1 MLSEEDDAAAGLD
14 AEEPAV
20 NPRPIKR
27 TKQTYFFL
35 RRSYRAAMSVSRI
48 TRCQMPIIFTR
59 RWQLR
64 CAALGRAPKKKGRA
78 ISAAKGRRS
87 VLQFR
92 RNGHLLYFNGR
103 YCRVCVTIV
112 SSTTSFS
119 SCSWNSIVPKGQ
131 ENAVSVVCSV
141 LLPALIGALS
151 KSRCLTT
158 TMRKKIRRPYDDIA
172 GWKD

>member
-1 MLSEEDDAAAGLD
+1 MKEKETKWEKPRGKKVGAPPLSLSFRRFLQSYLPSMLGEEDDVAAGLG
-14 AEEPAV
+14 AEESAV

-92 RNGHLLYFNGR
+92 RNDH
-103 YCRVCVTIV
+103 V
-112 SSTTSFS
+112 SSRDDH
-119 SCSWNSIVPKGQ
+119 N
-131 ENAVSVVCSV
+131 
-141 LLPALIGALS
+141 
-151 KSRCLTT
+151 
-158 TMRKKIRRPYDDIA
+158 KIRRQSVEYIRYIYS
-172 GWKD
+172 

>member
-1 MLSEEDDAAAGLD
+1 MLGEEDAAAGLG

-20 NPRPIKR
+20 NSRPIKR

-35 RRSYRAAMSVSRI
+35 RRSYRATMNVSRI

-92 RNGHLLYFNGR
+92 RNGHM
-103 YCRVCVTIV
+103 T
-112 SSTTSFS
+112 FS

-131 ENAVSVVCSV
+131 ESAVSVVCSV
-141 LLPALIGALS
+141 PLPALIGALS

-158 TMRKKIRRPYDDIA
+158 TARKKIRRLYDDMA